1 MNTRQFFY
9 LVTIAEMGNL
19 SHAAHALQLS
29 QPALSYFLMNLEQQ
43 LGVSLFLRHRRQL
56 MPTAIGKYVVDHAQ
70 KILDEQ
76 NRMLLTMRAVTGKDR
91 SSIRLATGPNRAA
104 MVYSMIYNPFS
115 RHFPDVAL
123 QLTELY
129 AYEQPG
135 AIQRGQIDLALGSGE
150 TSDRVTDIP
159 IATEEL
165 LIALPVSHPLAD
177 QPSIRLA
184 DLQDTPFVLQGQQD
198 SIRHIADRLFREAGF
213 EPVVAFESGD
223 VRLLDAMMHQAV
235 GAGFVSIVHVTPCEE
250 LVYRSLDPPVHQT
263 LHIRYPAGHTIT
275 DPERYLASLLI
286 RQRLA
291 DSRYVPIHSPE
302 ADALYDAADMLEEH
316 RAAVDSRT
324 ASTGRSY
331 QGAQEVNL
339 DSRILEYL
347 IAIVEE
353 KGLSAAANRFYLAQ
367 PMLSR
372 HLRNV
377 ERMVDTSL
385 FTRAHNRL
393 SPTNAGK
400 VFINNARNML
410 HIEAEMIEY
419 VRAYRR
425 GHGGNLYLS
434 CDPSLLPLLQ
444 HRVVPTFANEHPDIE
459 LRIVEANREA
469 TLEAVLDANSDFGLY
484 LSSEP
489 THPLLECQVLA
500 LTELVYCADCADPLP
515 DKPLSTAPAGRSV
528 MLSPVGTTLRA
539 EQDRLLAEHF
549 AQPPQVI
556 CEAQFPILQRLVET
570 GGADTI
576 LPLHMMARERF
587 PQCRPFE
594 PPHPLYLILA
604 WHSSRHLPSS
614 AHELTQL
621 IAETYRDAL
630 ALQPQKD

>member
-1 MNTRQFFY
+1 MNTRQFYY
-9 LVTIAEMGNL
+9 LVTIAELGNL
-19 SHAAHALQLS
+19 SHAARALQLS
-29 QPALSYFLMNLEQQ
+29 QPALSHFLMNLEQQ

-56 MPTAIGKYVVDHAQ
+56 TPTAIGQYVVDHAQ

-76 NRMLLTMRAVTGKDR
+76 NRMLLTMRAVTGRDR
-91 SSIRLATGPNRAA
+91 SSIRLATAPNRAA

-115 RHFPDVAL
+115 RHFPDIAL
-123 QLTELY
+123 HLTELY
-129 AYEQPG
+129 AHEQSG
-135 AIQRGQIDLALGSGE
+135 AIQRGQIDLALGAGE
-150 TSDRVTDIP
+150 TSNRVTDIP

-165 LIALPVSHPLAD
+165 LVALPVSHPLAER
-177 QPSIRLA
+177 PSIRLA
-184 DLQDTPFVLQGQQD
+184 DLQDTPFVLQGQRD
-198 SIRHIADRLFREAGF
+198 SIRHIADRLFKEAGF

-235 GAGFVSIVHVTPCEE
+235 GAGFASIVHVTPCDE
-250 LVYRSLDPPVHQT
+250 LVYRPLDPPVRQT
-263 LHIRYPAGHTIT
+263 LHIRYPAGHTLT

-291 DSRYVPIHSPE
+291 DDRYVPIHSPE
-302 ADALYDAADMLEEH
+302 ADALYAAVDTLEEH
-316 RAAVDSRT
+316 RASADT
-324 ASTGRSY
+324 HAANTGQSY
-331 QGAQEVNL
+331 QSTKEVSL
-339 DSRILEYL
+339 DSSVLEYL

-353 KGLSAAANRFYLAQ
+353 KGLSAAAERFYLAQ

-377 ERMVDTSL
+377 ERMVDTPL

-410 HIEAEMIEY
+410 HIETEMIEY

-434 CDPSLLPLLQ
+434 CDPSLIPMLQ
-444 HRVVPTFANEHPDIE
+444 QRVVPAFAEAHPDVE
-459 LRIVEANREA
+459 LRIVESNRET

-489 THPLLECQVLA
+489 AHPLLECQVLA

-515 DKPLSTAPAGRSV
+515 DLPLSTAPAGRSV

-539 EQDRLLAEHF
+539 EQDRMLAEHF
-549 AQPPQVI
+549 TQPPQVV
-556 CEAQFPILQRLVET
+556 CEAQFSILQRLVET
-570 GGADTI
+570 GGADAI
-576 LPLHMMARERF
+576 LPLHLMARERF

-604 WHSSRHLPSS
+604 WHASRHLPPSG
-614 AHELTQL
+614 HDLIQL
-621 IAETYRDAL
+621 IAETYCDAL
-630 ALQPQKD
+630 ALQPRDA